1 VGFDIVGRNP
11 SSEIGAHFG
20 MTAGGWA
27 PLANYIIETVPE
39 IAAECRHWHSND
51 GDGLDAPE
59 AEALARSLEAE
70 IASGRCMAY
79 ARARRA
85 QMVALRAQIAALPDE
100 HCCNCGGTGLRVVSE
115 SDLDWPS
122 SRIDAPLGSKIS
134 CEWCEGLGVVRPDDP
149 YRYCAIATPN
159 MVAEFVAFMRDSGGF
174 SIW

>member
-85 QMVALRAQIAALPDE
+85 QMVAYGHRSLRCLTNTVATA
-100 HCCNCGGTGLRVVSE
+100 
-115 SDLDWPS
+115 
-122 SRIDAPLGSKIS
+122 
-134 CEWCEGLGVVRPDDP
+134 VVRDFVWF
-149 YRYCAIATPN
+149 RKAT
-159 MVAEFVAFMRDSGGF
+159 
-174 SIW
+174 SIGRLLV